1 MITQEEFVNV
11 MSEYGCKCV
20 YPNPKA
26 PSYPFNISA
35 FYGDR
40 IVAQYVMDRNSL
52 FYGAYVAGEPVLK
65 TSKDLCEF
73 KRLVN
78 ERISNLKQEKKENRK
93 KAIEEL

>member
-1 MITQEEFVNV
+1 MISEKEFVNV
-11 MSEYGCKCV
+11 MSEYGCKCE

-26 PSYPFNISA
+26 PGSPFVISTY
-35 FYGDR
+35 YGDR
-40 IVAQYVMDRNSL
+40 IVAQYVMDGNSP

-65 TSKDLCEF
+65 TPKDLCEF
-73 KRLVN
+73 RRLVN